1 MTDFDLLKKEIKN
14 AFPDEKISDKE
25 LASMAWELVDFF
37 TMAAKAYKTEKK
49 QKITAYFQF
58 NTR

>member
-25 LASMAWELVDFF
+25 LASMTWELVDFF
-37 TMAAKAYKTEKK
+37 TMAAKAYQTEKSK
-49 QKITAYFQF
+49 K
-58 NTR
+58 

>member
-37 TMAAKAYKTEKK
+37 TMAAKAYKTSKTEK
-49 QKITAYFQF
+49 
-58 NTR
+58 